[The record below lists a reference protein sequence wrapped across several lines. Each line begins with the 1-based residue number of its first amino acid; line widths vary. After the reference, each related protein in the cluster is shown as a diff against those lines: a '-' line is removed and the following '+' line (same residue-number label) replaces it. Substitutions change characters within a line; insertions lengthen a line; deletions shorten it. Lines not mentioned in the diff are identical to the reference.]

1 MDIKTH
7 AALPQTTRTAHVD
20 LTQPCHLDTSVCWR
34 TNNLRAFDILLN
46 FLQLTNNSSNRK
58 KDDINLLHHCENDT
72 LHGCC
77 TNPHHLSFGTHKEN
91 VAMIPAENRSARS
104 ILGQSRMTPEQRSD
118 RIKRGHEKRTV
129 YHRPS
134 ARYDVLV
141 TSPDGVTT
149 QISGVN
155 NAAKFI
161 GCGSSTVK
169 CALSRSGT
177 INKGPYKNWS
187 IKRL

>member
-1 MDIKTH
+1 MEIKTH

-34 TNNLRAFDILLN
+34 TLSLRAFSNLLN

-58 KDDINLLHHCENDT
+58 KDDINLLHHCKNDT

-77 TNPHHLSFGTHKEN
+77 TNPHHLSFGTHQEN
-91 VAMIPAENRSARS
+91 TLMIPVEDRSARA
-104 ILGQSRMTPEQRSD
+104 ILAQNQITPEQRSD
-118 RIKRGHEKRTV
+118 RVKRGHEKRTV

-141 TSPDGVTT
+141 TSPNGVTT

-169 CALSRSGT
+169 SALSRSGT
-177 INKGPYKNWS
+177 ITKGPYKNWS
-187 IKRL
+187 IKQQ

>member
-7 AALPQTTRTAHVD
+7 ATLPQTTRTAHVD
-20 LTQPCHLDTSVCWR
+20 LTQPCHLDPSVCWR
-34 TNNLRAFDILLN
+34 ANNKRAFNNLLN

-58 KDDINLLHHCENDT
+58 QDDINLLHHCENDT

-77 TNPHHLSFGTHKEN
+77 ANPYHLSYGTHKEN
-91 VAMIPAENRSARS
+91 VAMIPAEDRSARS
-104 ILGQSRMTPEQRSD
+104 VLAQSRMTPEQRSD
-118 RIKRGHEKRTV
+118 RVKRGHETRTV

-169 CALSRSGT
+169 SALSRSGT
-177 INKGPYKNWS
+177 ITKGLYKNWS
-187 IKRL
+187 IKLL